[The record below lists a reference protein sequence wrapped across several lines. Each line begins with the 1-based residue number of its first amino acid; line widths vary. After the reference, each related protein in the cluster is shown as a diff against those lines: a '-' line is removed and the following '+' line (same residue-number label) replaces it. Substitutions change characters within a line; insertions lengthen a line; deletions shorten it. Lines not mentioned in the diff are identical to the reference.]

1 MDIKTPVDMNPAD
14 VIGEYQEQVINL
26 YGGGQ
31 RKVYVTN
38 IETPFPEGKLIVS
51 VSDLEGV
58 ITQANKAFVDMSGYD
73 KEELMGQPHT
83 IIRHPDMPKA
93 AYQDL
98 WQTLQAG
105 NKWHGYV
112 KNLRKDG
119 GYYWTYATIVPNL
132 RKGELVGYTSVR
144 RKPSRKKIEE
154 HIRLYKEMK
163 DAEV

>member
-14 VIGEYQEQVINL
+14 VIGEYQERAINL

-83 IIRHPDMPKA
+83 IIRHPDMQKRRIKIYGKPCK
-93 AYQDL
+93 
-98 WQTLQAG
+98 QAISG
-105 NKWHGYV
+105 M
-112 KNLRKDG
+112 
-119 GYYWTYATIVPNL
+119 A
-132 RKGELVGYTSVR
+132 
-144 RKPSRKKIEE
+144 
-154 HIRLYKEMK
+154 M
-163 DAEV
+163 